1 MKRVLT
7 GVVLLTVLGCVPPPE
22 SATPHP
28 EALLA
33 LTLDALERGDL
44 NAAARHAR
52 SLPTTDTSPRGRR
65 ALLLRALVGL
75 DPRNPVRAPNQAADA
90 AARYAASAS
99 DPLDAAVGRL
109 LYGLAV
115 DLGAVPT
122 GGGVSAGGELPRLRG
137 PTVAARLEALERV
150 VKELRGELARI
161 QATLKS

>member
-1 MKRVLT
+1 MTRVLT
-7 GVVLLTVLGCVPPPE
+7 GLGLLAVLGCAPHGRSAAPGPE
-22 SATPHP
+22 TVM
-28 EALLA
+28 A

-52 SLPTTDTSPRGRR
+52 SLPTADTSPRGRQ

-90 AARYAASAS
+90 AARYAASAR
-99 DPLDAAVGRL
+99 DPVDAALGRL
-109 LYGLAV
+109 LYGIAV

-122 GGGVSAGGELPRLRG
+122 EGGATSGGALPRLRQ
-137 PTVAARLEALERV
+137 PTMAARLQELERV